1 LRRIPPLPLQ
11 TQTNQSQTKETTHM
25 NIKRILAIVF
35 ILACTAAGWVILG
48 TSLAVRSSAS
58 GGALERAVTAG
69 WGPPMSQAHPVIFYS
84 SPGVAG
90 GRHYIQ
96 PGQSDVNVA
105 LKYEPKKKGLLWH
118 RTYVV
123 DFRGAYVLENP
134 TPITQTLYVKF
145 EFPAKEASYT
155 DFVFTLDGKASTD
168 ERKTSE
174 GITEAVTLDPGKT
187 AKLEVAYKTRGTDRW
202 GYTFGDTTRIRH
214 FNLTMSTD
222 FAEIDFPAGTGS
234 AQKRDTTAK
243 GWKLEWSYPDVIG
256 AQPVGMEMPKAL
268 NPGPVASRITFFAPV
283 SLLFFFAV
291 LLIAATVRCV
301 NLHPMNYFAFQL
313 LFAYLV
319 DLMPLLAAFVI
330 AAVVSLALVSGYL
343 LLAAGKGFARIAAA
357 AQFAY
362 MVLFSYSFFFD
373 GLTGLTITIGAIITL
388 AILMATTA
396 RINWSEKFTS
406 RPAGVMPPPI
416 PQR

>member
-1 LRRIPPLPLQ
+1 
-11 TQTNQSQTKETTHM
+11 M

-48 TSLAVRSSAS
+48 TSLVVRSGAL

-69 WGPPMSQAHPVIFYS
+69 WGPPMSQAHPVIFYN
-84 SPGVAG
+84 SPGITN
-90 GRHYIQ
+90 GRHYVQ
-96 PGQSDVNVA
+96 PSQSNVEVA

-123 DFRGAYVLENP
+123 DFRGAYDLENP

-145 EFPAKEASYT
+145 EFPAADASYT
-155 DFVFTLDGKASTD
+155 DFVFTLDGKSSTD
-168 ERKTSE
+168 ERKTAE
-174 GITEAVTLDPGKT
+174 GITEAVTLAPGAT
-187 AKLEVAYKTRGTDRW
+187 AKLAVAYKTRGTDRG

-214 FNLTMSTD
+214 FNLAMTTD

-234 AQKRDTTAK
+234 PTGRNALAK
-243 GWKLEWSYPDVIG
+243 GWRLEWSYPDVIG

-291 LLIAATVRCV
+291 LLIAATVLRV
-301 NLHPMNYFAFQL
+301 SLHPMNYFFLAAGCFAFQL

-330 AAVVSLALVSGYL
+330 AAAVSLALVSGYL
-343 LLAAGKGFARIAAA
+343 LLAAGKSFAHIAAA

-373 GLTGLTITIGAIITL
+373 GLTGLTITIGAIVTL

-396 RINWSEKFTS
+396 RIDWAEKFTA
-406 RPAGVMPPPI
+406 RPVVVTPPPI